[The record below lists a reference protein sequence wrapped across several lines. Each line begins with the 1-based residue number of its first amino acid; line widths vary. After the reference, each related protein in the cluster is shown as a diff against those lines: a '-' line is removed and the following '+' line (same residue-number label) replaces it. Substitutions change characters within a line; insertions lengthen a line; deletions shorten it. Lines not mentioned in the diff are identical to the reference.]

1 MATAVATKAAPPH
14 QKIKRPPPP
23 VQTTVNGVRSSQS
36 SPSPSIISQRPPP
49 GFKHPT
55 NATVINGINGS
66 VNGGVPRLS
75 NRRRDSHKPTDLH
88 GRQIRTGKNGQGES
102 VQDRRSQKRKPE
114 PYSMYSNRWVALE
127 IIC

>member
-36 SPSPSIISQRPPP
+36 SPSPSVSSQRPPS

-66 VNGGVPRLS
+66 VNGGGQRSS

-88 GRQIRTGKNGQGES
+88 GRLIRTGKNGQGES

-114 PYSMYSNRWVALE
+114 PYSMYSDRWVALRT
-127 IIC
+127 IY

>member
-1 MATAVATKAAPPH
+1 MATAVATTATPPH

-36 SPSPSIISQRPPP
+36 SPSPSVSSHRPPP

-55 NATVINGINGS
+55 NATVISGINGS
-66 VNGGVPRLS
+66 VNGGVPRSS
-75 NRRRDSHKPTDLH
+75 NRRRDSHKPTDVH
-88 GRQIRTGKNGQGES
+88 GRLVRTGKNGQGES

-114 PYSMYSNRWVALE
+114 PYSMYSDRWVALR
-127 IIC
+127 IIY